1 MENISLLLKN
11 DYVEVK
17 IEKDGLIENKVID
30 YETYVNLIKDKREY
44 DSGILPGEYGIK
56 YIHETSDG
64 DTVYVYVEPA
74 RKIKYRMLDT
84 ESRESYKE
92 YESVTPILV
101 WYIFKSHEGH
111 IKSKVFAMK
120 NPPFM
125 MNEPIYR
132 APFANIYDSGE
143 ICWGDS
149 MTPILNTPLKIQGL
163 SYAFFNGIDNF
174 DLSETRISQF
184 ERSSTGYNGF
194 TPAHLHSDI
203 GKQLSE
209 GSLTIEEALE
219 KVHSVLIQEKKYLYY
234 DSEYYDLDFN
244 GLIEAAK
251 KGVNL

>member
-1 MENISLLLKN
+1 MENISLSLKD

-30 YETYVNLIKDKREY
+30 YETYIDLIKDEKEY

-56 YIHETSDG
+56 YIHETING
-64 DTVYVYVEPA
+64 DTIYIYVEPA

-84 ESRESYKE
+84 DIEDDYEE

-101 WYIFKSHEGH
+101 WYIFKNREGY
-111 IKSKVFAMK
+111 IKPKVFAMK

-125 MNEPIYR
+125 MNESIYR
-132 APFANIYDSGE
+132 APFSNIYESGE
-143 ICWGDS
+143 ICWGNAV
-149 MTPILNTPLKIQGL
+149 TPVLNTPLKIQGL

-174 DLSETRISQF
+174 DLSEGRISEF
-184 ERSSTGYNGF
+184 ERSSGYNGF

-203 GKQLSE
+203 GEQLSE
-209 GSLTIEEALE
+209 GSLTIEDALE
-219 KVHSVLIQEKKYLYY
+219 KVHSVLIQENKYSYY
-234 DSEYYDLDFN
+234 RSEEYDLTFSD
-244 GLIEAAK
+244 LIEAAK